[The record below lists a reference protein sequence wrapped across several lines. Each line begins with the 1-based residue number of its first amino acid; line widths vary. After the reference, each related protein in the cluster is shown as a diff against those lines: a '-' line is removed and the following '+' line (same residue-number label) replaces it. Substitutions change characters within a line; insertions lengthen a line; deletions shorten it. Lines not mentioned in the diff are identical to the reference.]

1 MTMIDDR
8 SGGTAPTRQPGSA
21 DFGNWQKAATIGL
34 FGMNPVISFAGLG
47 LILGAG
53 GMMMF
58 FGPLAAGVYLL
69 IALILYVPLAVKIEG
84 KSVFARLVR
93 RLSFRRARRRRETAY
108 LGGPLSPQPHGRL
121 RLPGLLAASRLYS
134 ATDAYGEEFGFLRIP
149 LTNSYPVIVRANAD
163 GDALVDAATVDTMI
177 GTWSGFLQTLPQ
189 WPDIK
194 ALSVTIESVPD
205 PGRKIANE
213 VDRMRSEDAEVSP
226 FTEAVFGEL
235 REAAG
240 VGSAAQHTWLSLV
253 FDGGRGKDRRG
264 VDEMAT
270 EIGTQLPDIV
280 GALNGTGAG
289 AAVAMRPAE
298 VAQLAWAAFHPEEAG
313 DLDDLAGSEDLV
325 DDAGMDWE
333 SAGPM
338 SAEELWDR
346 YKHDSGVSVSF
357 VMEAA
362 PRGSVKETVLKRLL
376 EPHPHLPRK
385 RVTVYY
391 RPLDPAAAAAWADR
405 QRNVVA
411 TNHGQRA
418 AARETSTTQA
428 AANARDEA
436 RGAAVLRFAV
446 ITTITVTDEEQ
457 LRRAIKA
464 IRNLHA
470 GARLV
475 MSRAY
480 GQQAAAFSAGLGLG
494 VMLPDHVT
502 LPKVLTE

>member
-1 MTMIDDR
+1 MTMLDDR
-8 SGGTAPTRQPGSA
+8 NQPQPGSS

-34 FGMNPVISFAGLG
+34 FGMNPVVSFAGLG
-47 LILGAG
+47 LVLGAG

-58 FGPLAAGVYLL
+58 LGPLPTLIYLVIAAV
-69 IALILYVPLAVKIEG
+69 LYVPLAVKIEG

-93 RLSFRRARRRRETAY
+93 RMSFRRARRLRETAY
-108 LGGPLSPQPHGRL
+108 LGGPLSPQPQGRL

-134 ATDAYGEEFGFLRIP
+134 AVDAYGEQFGFLRIP
-149 LTNSYPVIVRANAD
+149 LTNSYTVIVRANAD
-163 GDALVDAATVDTMI
+163 GDALVDASTVDTMI

-189 WPDIK
+189 WPDIA

-213 VDRMRSEDAEVSP
+213 VDRMRTQDAAVSE

-235 REAAG
+235 RDAAG
-240 VGSAAQHTWLSLV
+240 VGSAAQHTWMSLV

-264 VDEMAT
+264 VEEMAT
-270 EIGTQLPDIV
+270 EIGTQLPDMI
-280 GALNGTGAG
+280 GALAGTGAG
-289 AAVAMRPAE
+289 AAVAMSPTD
-298 VAQLAWAAFHPEEAG
+298 VAITAWAAFHPEEAA
-313 DLDDLAGSEDLV
+313 DLDDLAGGEELV
-325 DDAGMDWE
+325 DLDWE
-333 SAGPM
+333 SAGP
-338 SAEELWDR
+338 SAAQELWDR
-346 YKHDSGVSVSF
+346 YKHDSGISVSW
-357 VMEAA
+357 VMEGA

-385 RVTVYY
+385 RVTIYY
-391 RPLDPAAAAAWADR
+391 RPLDSAAAAAWADR

-411 TNHGQRA
+411 TNHGQLA

-494 VMLPDHVT
+494 VLLPDHVT

>member
-1 MTMIDDR
+1 MTMLDNR
-8 SGGTAPTRQPGSA
+8 SDGSPPPPGSA

-47 LILGAG
+47 LVVGAG

-58 FGPLAAGVYLL
+58 LGPLAAGVYLL
-69 IALILYVPLAVKIEG
+69 IALMLYVPLAVKIEG

-93 RLSFRRARRRRETAY
+93 RSSFLRTRRRRETAY
-108 LGGPLSPQPHGRL
+108 LGGPLSPQPQGRL

-134 ATDAYGEEFGFLRIP
+134 ATDAYGEQFGFLRIP

-205 PGRKIANE
+205 PGHKIANE
-213 VDRMRSEDAEVSP
+213 VDRMRTEDAAVSP

-235 REAAG
+235 RDAAG

-264 VDEMAT
+264 GEEMAT
-270 EIGTQLPDIV
+270 EIGTQMPDIV

-298 VAQLAWAAFHPEEAG
+298 VAQLAWAAFHPAEAG
-313 DLDDLAGSEDLV
+313 DLDDLAGSDEPVDL
-325 DDAGMDWE
+325 DWE
-333 SAGPM
+333 SAGPV
-338 SAEELWDR
+338 SAEEMWDR
-346 YKHDSGVSVSF
+346 YQHDSGVSVSF

-385 RVTVYY
+385 RVTLYY
-391 RPLDPAAAAAWADR
+391 RPLDPAAAAQWADR
-405 QRNVVA
+405 QRNIVA

-418 AARETSTTQA
+418 AARESSTTQA

-446 ITTITVTDEEQ
+446 ITTITVTDEEH

-494 VMLPDHVT
+494 VMLPDHIT

>member
-1 MTMIDDR
+1 MTMLDDR
-8 SGGTAPTRQPGSA
+8 GGSAPNAQPGGA

-34 FGMNPVISFAGLG
+34 FGMNPVVSFAGLG
-47 LILGAG
+47 IVLGAG

-58 FGPLAAGVYLL
+58 LGPLPTLIYLAIAAV
-69 IALILYVPLAVKIEG
+69 LYVPLAVKIEG

-93 RLSFRRARRRRETAY
+93 RMSFRRARRRRETAY
-108 LGGPLSPQPHGRL
+108 LGGPLSPQPQGRM

-134 ATDAYGEEFGFLRIP
+134 AVDAYGEQFGFLRIP
-149 LTNSYPVIVRANAD
+149 VTNSYPVIVRAQAD
-163 GDALVDAATVDTMI
+163 GDALVDAVTVDNMI

-213 VDRMRSEDAEVSP
+213 VDRMRTEDAAVSE
-226 FTEAVFGEL
+226 FTEAVFCEL
-235 REAAG
+235 RSAAG
-240 VGSAAQHTWLSLV
+240 VGSAAQHTWMSLV

-264 VDEMAT
+264 VEEMAT
-270 EIGTQLPDIV
+270 EIGAQLPDIV
-280 GALNGTGAG
+280 GALSGTGAG

-313 DLDDLAGSEDLV
+313 DLDDVDHAGGEELV
-325 DDAGMDWE
+325 DLDWE
-333 SAGPM
+333 SAGPAA
-338 SAEELWDR
+338 AEELWDR
-346 YKHDSGVSVSF
+346 YKHDSGISVSF

-385 RVTVYY
+385 RVTIYY

-411 TNHGQRA
+411 TNHGQLA

-436 RGAAVLRFAV
+436 RGASVLRFAV
-446 ITTITVTDEEQ
+446 ITTITVTDEEL

-470 GARLV
+470 GAQLV

-494 VMLPDHVT
+494 VLLPDHVT
-502 LPKVLTE
+502 LPKVVTE

>member
-1 MTMIDDR
+1 MTMLDNR
-8 SGGTAPTRQPGSA
+8 SQPQPGSS

-34 FGMNPVISFAGLG
+34 FGMNPVVSFAGLG
-47 LILGAG
+47 LLLGAG

-58 FGPLAAGVYLL
+58 LGPLPTLIYLGIAA
-69 IALILYVPLAVKIEG
+69 ALYVPLAVKFEG

-93 RLSFRRARRRRETAY
+93 RMSFRRAHRRRETAY
-108 LGGPLSPQPHGRL
+108 LGGPLSPQPQGRL
-121 RLPGLLAASRLYS
+121 RLPGLVAASTLYS
-134 ATDAYGEEFGFLRIP
+134 GVDAYGEQFGFLRIP
-149 LTNSYPVIVRANAD
+149 VTNSYPVIVRAHAD
-163 GDALVDAATVDTMI
+163 GDALVDAVTVDTMI

-213 VDRMRSEDAEVSP
+213 VDRMRTQDASVSQ

-235 REAAG
+235 RSAAG

-264 VDEMAT
+264 VEEMAT
-270 EIGTQLPDIV
+270 EIGSQLPDIV
-280 GALNGTGAG
+280 GALSGTGAG
-289 AAVAMRPAE
+289 GAEAMRPAE
-298 VAQLAWAAFHPEEAG
+298 VAQLAWAAFHPQEAG
-313 DLDDLAGSEDLV
+313 DLDDLDHAAGGEELV
-325 DDAGMDWE
+325 DLEWE
-333 SAGPM
+333 SAGPAA
-338 SAEELWDR
+338 AEELWDR
-346 YKHDSGVSVSF
+346 YKHDSGISVSF
-357 VMEAA
+357 VMDAA
-362 PRGSVKETVLKRLL
+362 PPGSIKETVLKRLL

-385 RVTVYY
+385 RVTIYY

-411 TNHGQRA
+411 TNHGQLA

-494 VMLPDHVT
+494 VLLPDHVT

>member
-1 MTMIDDR
+1 MTTLDER
-8 SGGTAPTRQPGSA
+8 SVPAPGSA
-21 DFGNWQKAATIGL
+21 DFGNWQKAASIGL
-34 FGMNPVISFAGLG
+34 FGMNPVVSFAGLV
-47 LILGAG
+47 LVLGAG
-53 GMMMF
+53 GVMMF
-58 FGPLAAGVYLL
+58 AGPLAAGVYLL
-69 IALILYVPLAVKIEG
+69 IALILYVPLAVKVEG

-93 RLSFRRARRRRETAY
+93 RGSFRRARRRRETAY
-108 LGGPLSPQPHGRL
+108 LGGPLSPQPQGRL

-149 LTNSYPVIVRANAD
+149 VTNAYPVIVRANAD

-177 GTWSGFLQTLPQ
+177 ATWSGFLQTLPQ

-194 ALSVTIESVPD
+194 SLSVTIESVPD
-205 PGRKIANE
+205 PGRKIAAE
-213 VDRMRSEDAEVSP
+213 VDRMRSEDAAVSL
-226 FTEAVFGEL
+226 FTEAVFDEL

-240 VGSAAQHTWLSLV
+240 IGSAAQRTWLALV

-264 VDEMAT
+264 VEEMAT

-280 GALNGTGAG
+280 AALNGTGAG
-289 AAVAMRPAE
+289 AATAMRPAE
-298 VAQLAWAAFHPEEAG
+298 VTQLAWAAFHPDEAG
-313 DLDDLAGSEDLV
+313 DLDDLDRAGTDELV
-325 DDAGMDWE
+325 DLEWE
-333 SAGPM
+333 SAGPV

-357 VMEAA
+357 LMEAA

-385 RVTVYY
+385 RVTIYY
-391 RPLDPAAAAAWADR
+391 RPLDPAAAAQWADR

-418 AARETSTTQA
+418 AAREASTSQA

-446 ITTITVTDEEQ
+446 ITTITVTDEDQ

-470 GARLV
+470 GARLT

-494 VMLPDHVT
+494 VLLPDHVT
-502 LPKVLTE
+502 LPKILTE